1 MPKRRRKHGEEAT
14 GGSGEDLISALPD
27 AILQVV
33 LSLLPSDETVRTCV
47 LSRRWRHLWKSTPA
61 LRIVQDGVRY
71 KRALKQND
79 FVNYLLLF
87 RDRLPLDEC
96 EISYRDRSGD
106 REEYTEIFRFSSMW
120 IDYAVSLCQARV
132 LKVCIHNVGMFLM
145 RGNSAFVS
153 QFLRRVEL
161 AGVILWEHAIDFS
174 GCPNLED
181 LNLCSSKIY
190 GPKMSSQSVRR
201 LSITRCTLNL
211 DTGSRMGISAPSLV
225 SLQLA
230 DVVGRAPVL
239 ESMPSL
245 ATAFIR
251 LGGSYFDTCTH
262 EAYGDCDEC
271 LAHDDYGGSNDS
283 VLLQGLSGATNL
295 ELTSINPDMFVF
307 RKDLKRCPTFS
318 MLRTLLLNEWCVAA
332 DFGAL
337 VYFLQHTPVLEK
349 LILQLRLD
357 ETKNSM
363 AETYA
368 SCNPTVQFLVLK
380 HLKVVEIRC
389 HKEDEVVRQIV
400 KILST
405 FGVSSDQIDVQVIQH
420 TYFSPTVTRCRCAEA
435 IVLCV
440 ASDAIFETTL
450 CFQNV
455 MRSMQLTHYTAQLP
469 SELAFLLVEDAL
481 QERLGKQLGIMEAH
495 LVQDWAALRILLEA
509 G

>member
-1 MPKRRRKHGEEAT
+1 MPKRRQKHGEEAT

-61 LRIVQDGVRY
+61 LRIIQGSVRY
-71 KRALKQND
+71 RRALKQNN

-96 EISYRDRSGD
+96 EISYRDRCGND
-106 REEYTEIFRFSSMW
+106 EYTEIFRFSGMW
-120 IDYAVSLCQARV
+120 IDYALSLCQARV
-132 LKVCIHNVGMFLM
+132 LKVCIHNVGMLLM

-153 QFLRRVEL
+153 KFLRRLEL
-161 AGVILWEHAIDFS
+161 AGVILWQHAIDFS

-181 LNLCSSKIY
+181 LNLRSSRIY
-190 GPKMSSQSVRR
+190 GPKMSSQSLRR
-201 LSITRCTLNL
+201 LSITGCTLNV
-211 DTGSRMGISAPSLV
+211 DAGSRMSISAPSLV

-230 DVVGRAPVL
+230 DVVGRAPLL

-245 ATAFIR
+245 VTAFIR
-251 LGGSYFDTCTH
+251 LANSCFDTCTH
-262 EAYGDCDEC
+262 GAYGDCDEC
-271 LAHDDYGGSNDS
+271 SAHDNYGGSNDC
-283 VLLQGLSGATNL
+283 VILKGLSGATSL

-307 RKDLKRCPTFS
+307 RKDLKQCPTFS

-332 DFGAL
+332 DFCAL

-357 ETKNSM
+357 ETQNSM
-363 AETYA
+363 TETYA

-420 TYFSPTVTRCRCAEA
+420 TYFSPRF
-435 IVLCV
+435 
-440 ASDAIFETTL
+440 SFEQT
-450 CFQNV
+450 
-455 MRSMQLTHYTAQLP
+455 
-469 SELAFLLVEDAL
+469 
-481 QERLGKQLGIMEAH
+481 
-495 LVQDWAALRILLEA
+495 
-509 G
+509 